1 MIPIWVFILFMVVF
15 ILIVVI
21 VNIYVAQRFVNYWT
35 ERLIQSSDEHYD
47 AKVVMLV
54 DAVEDIREKVEVLGT
69 PYSKGMVAGMD
80 AVIEQVKR
88 MEAVK

>member
-21 VNIYVAQRFVNYWT
+21 VNLYVAQRFVNYWT
-35 ERLIQSSDEHYD
+35 ERLIQLSDEHYD
-47 AKVVMLV
+47 AKVVILV

-80 AVIEQVKR
+80 AVIEQVKL
-88 MEAVK
+88 MESVK

>member
-47 AKVVMLV
+47 AKVVILV

-80 AVIEQVKR
+80 TVIEQVKL
-88 MEAVK
+88 MESVK